1 MLNNLF
7 EKRAISFQTIW
18 GSGGEIE
25 LSTNSGT
32 YVTQEN
38 VWKLSAITGAVNLIA
53 SSISTLP
60 MEAWVRRD
68 GQKLLMRPKPDW
80 VNRPDVS
87 FVDRTPFISQIITSL
102 MLDGNAFIR
111 IFRDEEG
118 LPLSLMVMNPTEI
131 EVKRGATGRIIFTW
145 SKTGETFTQDDI
157 LHIVESLIQPGQVRG
172 ISRISM
178 LKESLGLG
186 MALEAYAQRFF
197 GQGATGNFA
206 IKVPGA
212 LTPEQAKQMADAVDN
227 RHGGWRKSSKTIVM
241 HSGADITDIGVDPER
256 SQSIEA
262 RRLFVEDVA
271 RMYNIPTHK
280 LQLPGTNT
288 YSSIEQTQIEFVTDT
303 LRPYAALIEN
313 ALSTLLQV
321 YPNGQGAFLEFNMAA
336 LLRGDIN
343 SRATAASVAIQGGW
357 LTINDVRQGEGL
369 SKIDGG
375 DTLRVPLANVA
386 IDAADLSATD
396 KRVLMAQRLITVGFE
411 PASVLSALGLP
422 AMTHTGVPSVQLQ
435 GVAQID
441 PNDPTAV
448 YQAGN

>member
-7 EKRAISFQTIW
+7 ESRAVSFQTIW
-18 GSGGEIE
+18 ASGGDIE
-25 LSTNSGT
+25 LQNNSGT
-32 YVTQEN
+32 YVTQDN
-38 VWKLSAITGAVNLIA
+38 VWKLAAITGAVNLIA

-60 MEAWVRRD
+60 MDAWVRRD
-68 GQKLLMRPKPDW
+68 GQKFLMRPKPDW

-111 IFRDEEG
+111 VFRDENG
-118 LPLSLMVMNPTEI
+118 LPLNLMVMNPTEVD
-131 EVKRGATGRIIFTW
+131 VKRNAMGRIVFTI
-145 SKTGETFTQDDI
+145 SKTGETLGQDDI

-172 ISRISM
+172 ISRVQM
-178 LKESLGLG
+178 LKDSLGLG
-186 MALEAYAQRFF
+186 MALEAYAQRWF
-197 GQGATGNFA
+197 GQGASGNYA
-206 IKVPGA
+206 ITTPGS
-212 LTPEQAKQMADAVDN
+212 LTPEQAKAMADSIDN
-227 RHGGWRKSSKTIVM
+227 RHGGWRKSSKTMVF
-241 HSGADITDIGVDPER
+241 HSGADIKDIGIDPEK

-262 RRLFVEDVA
+262 RRMFVEDVA
-271 RMYNIPTHK
+271 RIYSIPTHK
-280 LQLPGTNT
+280 LSLPGTNT

-357 LTINDVRQGEGL
+357 LTVNDVRQGEGL

-375 DTLRVPLANVA
+375 DTLRVPLANVP

-396 KRVLMAQRLITVGFE
+396 KRVLMAQRLITVGFD
-411 PASVLSALGLP
+411 PASVLSALDLP

-441 PNDPTAV
+441 PEAPQSV
-448 YQAGN
+448 YGAE

>member
-18 GSGGEIE
+18 GSGGDIE

-32 YVTQEN
+32 YVTQDN

-131 EVKRGATGRIIFTW
+131 EVKRSPNGRIIFTW
-145 SKTGETFTQDDI
+145 SKTGETFTQDEM
-157 LHIVESLIQPGQVRG
+157 LHIVESIIQPGQVRG

-396 KRVLMAQRLITVGFE
+396 RRVLMAQRLITVGFE

-422 AMTHTGVPSVQLQ
+422 QMTHTGVPSVQLQ

>member
-7 EKRAISFQTIW
+7 ETRAVSFQTIW
-18 GSGGEIE
+18 GSGGDIE
-25 LSTNSGT
+25 LQNNSGT
-32 YVTQEN
+32 YVTQDN
-38 VWKLSAITGAVNLIA
+38 VWKLAAITGAVNLIA

-80 VNRPDVS
+80 VSRPDIS

-102 MLDGNAFIR
+102 MFDGNAFIR
-111 IFRDEEG
+111 IFRDSDG
-118 LPLSLMVMNPTEI
+118 LPINLTVMNPTEV
-131 EVKRGATGRIIFTW
+131 EVKKNPLGRIVFTHT
-145 SKTGETFTQDDI
+145 KTGEVLSQDDI

-172 ISRISM
+172 ISRITN
-178 LKESLGLG
+178 LKDSLGLG
-186 MALEAYAQRFF
+186 MALEAYAQRWF
-197 GQGATGNFA
+197 GQGASGNYA
-206 IKVPGA
+206 ITVPGA
-212 LTPEQAKQMADAVDN
+212 LNQEQAKAMADSVDN
-227 RHGGWRKSSKTIVM
+227 RHGGWRKSSKTMVF
-241 HSGADITDIGVDPER
+241 HSGADIKDIGIDPEK

-262 RRLFVEDVA
+262 RRMFVEDVA
-271 RMYNIPTHK
+271 RIYGIPTHK
-280 LQLPGTNT
+280 LGLPGTNT

-336 LLRGDIN
+336 LLRGDVN
-343 SRATAASVAIQGGW
+343 SRAQAASVAIQGGW

-375 DTLRVPLANVA
+375 DILRVPLANVP
-386 IDAADLSATD
+386 IDAADLTATD
-396 KRVLMAQRLITVGFE
+396 KRVAMAQKLIVVGFD
-411 PASVLSALGLP
+411 PASVLEALDLP
-422 AMTHTGVPSVQLQ
+422 AMSHTGVPSVQLQ

-441 PNDPTAV
+441 PEAPQSV
-448 YQAGN
+448 YEAQ

>member
-7 EKRAISFQTIW
+7 ETRAVSFQTIW
-18 GSGGEIE
+18 GSGGDIE
-25 LSTNSGT
+25 LQNNSGT
-32 YVTQEN
+32 YVTQDN
-38 VWKLSAITGAVNLIA
+38 VWKLAAITGAVNLIA

-80 VNRPDVS
+80 VSRPDIS

-102 MLDGNAFIR
+102 MFDGNAFIR
-111 IFRDEEG
+111 IFRDSDG
-118 LPLSLMVMNPTEI
+118 LPINLTVMNPTEV
-131 EVKRGATGRIIFTW
+131 EVKKNPLGRIVFTHT
-145 SKTGETFTQDDI
+145 KTGEVLSQDDI

-172 ISRISM
+172 ISRITN
-178 LKESLGLG
+178 LKDSLGLG
-186 MALEAYAQRFF
+186 MALEAYAQRWF
-197 GQGATGNFA
+197 GQGASGNYA
-206 IKVPGA
+206 ITVPGA
-212 LTPEQAKQMADAVDN
+212 LNQEQAKAMADSVDN
-227 RHGGWRKSSKTIVM
+227 RHGGWRKSSKTMVF
-241 HSGADITDIGVDPER
+241 HSGADIKDIGIDPEK

-262 RRLFVEDVA
+262 RRMFVEDVA
-271 RMYNIPTHK
+271 RIYGIPTHK
-280 LQLPGTNT
+280 LGLPGTNT

-336 LLRGDIN
+336 LLRGDVN
-343 SRATAASVAIQGGW
+343 SRAQAASVAIQGGW

-375 DTLRVPLANVA
+375 DILRVPLANVP
-386 IDAADLSATD
+386 IDAADLTATD
-396 KRVLMAQRLITVGFE
+396 KRVAMAQKLIVVGFD
-411 PASVLSALGLP
+411 PASVLEALDLP
-422 AMTHTGVPSVQLQ
+422 AVLHTGVPSVQLQ

-441 PNDPTAV
+441 PNDPQAV
-448 YQAGN
+448 YEAK

>member
-7 EKRAISFQTIW
+7 ENRAISFQTIW
-18 GSGGEIE
+18 ASGGDIE
-25 LSTNSGT
+25 LQNNSGT

-38 VWKLSAITGAVNLIA
+38 VWKLAAITGAVNLIA

-60 MEAWVRRD
+60 MDAWVRRD
-68 GQKLLMRPKPDW
+68 GQKFLMRPKPDW

-111 IFRDEEG
+111 IMRDESG
-118 LPLSLMVMNPTEI
+118 LPLNLMVMNPTEI
-131 EVKRGATGRIIFTW
+131 DVKRNPLGRIVFTY

-172 ISRISM
+172 ISRVAM
-178 LKESLGLG
+178 LKDSLGLG
-186 MALEAYAQRFF
+186 MALEAYAQRWF
-197 GQGATGNFA
+197 GQGASGNYA
-206 IKVPGA
+206 ITTPGS
-212 LTPEQAKQMADAVDN
+212 LTPEQAKAMADSIDN
-227 RHGGWRKSSKTIVM
+227 RHGGWRKSSKTMVF
-241 HSGADITDIGVDPER
+241 HSGADIKDIGIDPEK

-262 RRLFVEDVA
+262 RRMFVEDVA
-271 RMYNIPTHK
+271 RIYSIPTHK
-280 LQLPGTNT
+280 LSLPGTQS

-357 LTINDVRQGEGL
+357 LTVNDVRQGEGL

-375 DTLRVPLANVA
+375 DVLRVPLANVP

-396 KRVLMAQRLITVGFE
+396 RRVLMAQRLIVVGFD
-411 PASVLSALGLP
+411 PASVLAALDLP
-422 AMTHTGVPSVQLQ
+422 PMTHTGVPSVQLQ

-441 PNDPTAV
+441 PEAPQTV
-448 YQAGN
+448 YEAQ